1 MSQDRSKRHVGTAV
15 PVRKILGIGFEFA
28 GRVYGAKKAA
38 TFKMLLGSV
47 PFNTL
52 DARIDY
58 SYIMQK
64 TRNGT

>member
-1 MSQDRSKRHVGTAV
+1 V

>member
-1 MSQDRSKRHVGTAV
+1 VRPTAKRWHRPGS
-15 PVRKILGIGFEFA
+15 KILGIGFAFS
-28 GRVYGAKKAA
+28 GRVYGAQKAA
-38 TFKMLLGSV
+38 SFKMLLGSV

-58 SYIMQK
+58 ANIMQQ